1 MQIYGLFFN
10 LQNIL
15 QKNVLKIDDD
25 LIKVLDTKH
34 IVVEVQGIS
43 PNRSDAV
50 GIELRLY
57 GTKSQE
63 PSAKTDYYYLPN
75 FSHTPRL

>member
-1 MQIYGLFFN
+1 
-10 LQNIL
+10 
-15 QKNVLKIDDD
+15 
-25 LIKVLDTKH
+25 
-34 IVVEVQGIS
+34 
-43 PNRSDAV
+43 
-50 GIELRLY
+50 LRLY